1 MGYDKRENAKPYE
14 PTDGDTLKDI
24 ARRETEA
31 GNPISW
37 QEIARF
43 NWGTD
48 DPDTVDE
55 LLRDELGCYKRADD
69 KRFMF
74 ASDVDVR
81 TPLLIPVPFTKSG
94 LSTQQTHTV
103 KVSKQ
108 EKPPKQFEGCTR
120 VEGITFEYDS
130 DKIRESESADL
141 EKVAKAIEDHP
152 EAKAMIFGHTDKV
165 GSETYN
171 KDLSERRAKSLFTHL
186 TTKMGIA
193 ADRFMDPKHMGCG
206 EFNPEKDTE
215 SAHEPNRRVTV
226 FLFNPARL
234 PNLPCVNGSLAP
246 CKKQVAAPLP
256 RNRDSFHCSFYDS
269 IAKNC
274 PDEGGIKPV
283 PPKPEPKCASAKW
296 VDVQAFC
303 GDEVRLETTVSDNPP
318 DGPATVEIL
327 NPATGAVAT
336 TINANLTGGKV
347 EAKWVAK
354 AFSAD
359 WRNERV
365 KFRVKAAGVT
375 CEATNEFTFKQ
386 RPTTNWEEIDK
397 GHASGNG
404 FADVAEHHDARL
416 EADRVHYS
424 LKLRLI
430 GDPFSDAKKQAAK
443 TLIQDVWNNGF
454 STKKLHRT
462 ACKRGDACNCQ
473 FDCCKAGFRLDVNFV
488 DSGEHVL
495 VTVHATAPGQPTF
508 RSSMGRTE
516 GDWGDPAKSP
526 TTTYPHETGH
536 VLGQYDEYPNGAID
550 PNFSA
555 ANPDTQPPDATA
567 VGQSNLM
574 STPGN
579 QTLLNRHYRYV
590 KIFMNSKT
598 GGDQYKI
605 VPP

>member
-14 PTDGDTLKDI
+14 PTEGDTLKDI

-48 DPDTVDE
+48 DPDTIDE
-55 LLRDELGCYKRADD
+55 LLRDELGCYKRATD

-74 ASDVDVR
+74 TSDVQVR
-81 TPLLIPVPFTKSG
+81 TPLLIPQPFTKAG
-94 LSTQQTHTV
+94 LSTQQTHTIKV
-103 KVSKQ
+103 KKQ
-108 EKPPKQFEGCTR
+108 QKPPKQFEGCVR
-120 VEGITFEYDS
+120 VEGVTFEYNS
-130 DKIRESESADL
+130 DKIRASEEPD
-141 EKVAKAIEDHP
+141 VAKIAQRINDNP
-152 EAKAMIFGHTDKV
+152 STKAMIFGHTDKV
-165 GSETYN
+165 GSDTFN
-171 KDLSERRAKSLFTHL
+171 KDLSERRAKSLFKHL
-186 TTKMGIA
+186 TTKLGV
-193 ADRFMDPKHMGCG
+193 DPGRFMDPKHMGCG
-206 EFNPEKDTE
+206 EFNPEKDVET
-215 SAHEPNRRVTV
+215 AHEPNRRVTV
-226 FLFNPARL
+226 FLFNPDRL
-234 PNLPCVNGSLAP
+234 PNLPCVNGSIAP
-246 CKKQVAAPLP
+246 CKKQIAAPLP
-256 RNRDSFHCSFYDS
+256 RHKDSFRCSFYDS

-274 PDEGGIKPV
+274 PDESGVKPV
-283 PPKPEPKCASAKW
+283 PPVEPRCVSTKW
-296 VDVQAFC
+296 IDTEAFC
-303 GDEVRLETTVSDNPP
+303 GDEARLESEISENPP

-327 NPATGAVAT
+327 HPSTGAAAE

-347 EAKWVAK
+347 QAKWVAK
-354 AFSAD
+354 AMTAD
-359 WRNERV
+359 WRTDKI
-365 KFRVKAAGVT
+365 KFRVKAAGIT
-375 CEATNEFTFKQ
+375 CESSNEFSFKQ
-386 RPTTNWEEIDK
+386 RPTTGWILIDK

-430 GDPFSDAKKQAAK
+430 GDPFSDAKRQAAK
-443 TLIQDVWNNGF
+443 TLIQNVWNNGF
-454 STKKLHRT
+454 SNKRFHRT
-462 ACKRGDACNCQ
+462 KCKRGDACNCT

-508 RSSMGRTE
+508 RSSMGRNT

-555 ANPDTQPPDATA
+555 ANPDTQPPDAVA
-567 VGQSNLM
+567 AGSPNLM

-590 KIFMNSKT
+590 KKFLNDKA
-598 GGDQYKI
+598 GGDPYKI
-605 VPP
+605 IPP